1 MQMTPKQLNFV
12 DEYLVDFN
20 ASRAAV
26 MAGFSPHTAK
36 VQGSRLL
43 TNVNVKALVM
53 QRQNEAS
60 QRLQVTRDDVVS
72 ALMAVAEKACD
83 DKQPMVAIAAMKEVS
98 KMLGFYPQRASKS
111 GHANESVRQNR
122 LIEEMSDQELL
133 DLVKRDTKAN
143 LF

>member
-1 MQMTPKQLNFV
+1 MQMTPKQLLFV
-12 DEYLVDFN
+12 NEYLVDFN

-60 QRLQVTRDDVVS
+60 QRLQVTRDAVVL
-72 ALMAVAEKACD
+72 ALMAVAEKACE
-83 DKQPMVAIAAMKEVS
+83 DKQPMVIIAAMKEVS
-98 KMLGFYPQRASKS
+98 KMLGFYPRLGSSLGSADETK
-111 GHANESVRQNR
+111 ESRSF
-122 LIEEMSDQELL
+122 EELSNQELL
-133 DLVKRDTKAN
+133 ALIKDGTEA
-143 LF
+143 